1 MDVRIKSENENRVTY
16 GQWECMSLVLNV
28 AIIVGIHKWGENRS
42 SGLQKKTRTNMQVIS
57 SWQQMRTHNSMIQNR
72 R

>member
-28 AIIVGIHKWGENRS
+28 AIIVAIHKWSENRS
-42 SGLQKKTRTNMQVIS
+42 SGLQKKTRTSMQVIS

>member
-28 AIIVGIHKWGENRS
+28 AIIVGILSGVRIDHLVSRRKHEPICEPYPVGNR
-42 SGLQKKTRTNMQVIS
+42 
-57 SWQQMRTHNSMIQNR
+57 
-72 R
+72 